1 VGVLAVIAR
10 QHLAS
15 CTLQAAARAER
26 RAGAVCVSMST
37 RALML
42 GVGEMSEMSENV
54 GRVVGGDV
62 VRENS

>member
-1 VGVLAVIAR
+1 
-10 QHLAS
+10 
-15 CTLQAAARAER
+15 
-26 RAGAVCVSMST
+26 MST